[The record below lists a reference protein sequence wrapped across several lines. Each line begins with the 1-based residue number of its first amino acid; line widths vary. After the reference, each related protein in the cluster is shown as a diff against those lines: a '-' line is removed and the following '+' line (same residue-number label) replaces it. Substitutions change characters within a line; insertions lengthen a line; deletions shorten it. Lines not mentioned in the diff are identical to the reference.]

1 MRLALGLGTRP
12 ASSGQPSATS
22 NPAPASHDSVRQRR
36 RFAQDGDVPVVILH
50 RGRENEAGG
59 ENKLAALTA
68 DLREERN
75 ARLKSERALDEANV
89 IISSLKTK
97 LKHAEMTLEEKL
109 LHENEARVQWD
120 ALLAAER
127 DGRQQAEA
135 RAAEAALALSMLERK
150 LEAAAKAAPI
160 EPAAVE
166 PAAAPSAPD
175 LFGETER
182 SAATPKR
189 RVSKKASVSPQPD
202 KVVAAAATDQ
212 APQQTDDDEDQP
224 IEWWLPSFR
233 AARKTPARRKRAAS

>member
-120 ALLAAER
+120 ALF
-127 DGRQQAEA
+127 GRGA
-135 RAAEAALALSMLERK
+135 
-150 LEAAAKAAPI
+150 
-160 EPAAVE
+160 
-166 PAAAPSAPD
+166 
-175 LFGETER
+175 
-182 SAATPKR
+182 
-189 RVSKKASVSPQPD
+189 
-202 KVVAAAATDQ
+202 
-212 APQQTDDDEDQP
+212 
-224 IEWWLPSFR
+224 
-233 AARKTPARRKRAAS
+233 